1 MPRKYNLF
9 GIFARTDNII
19 QRLTFDLD
27 HKTDY
32 KLYSAEDRNIEPNM
46 KTTDYINDDNSR
58 YQFPDISPRYVT
70 PDSTWSS
77 EYADLTITT
86 KADPPIAEVSLAR
99 FFFLN

>member
-1 MPRKYNLF
+1 MSRKYNLF
-9 GIFARTDNII
+9 GIFVRTDNII

-27 HKTDY
+27 HKN
-32 KLYSAEDRNIEPNM
+32 SA
-46 KTTDYINDDNSR
+46 YINDDNSR

-86 KADPPIAEVSLAR
+86 KADPPIAEVSFAR